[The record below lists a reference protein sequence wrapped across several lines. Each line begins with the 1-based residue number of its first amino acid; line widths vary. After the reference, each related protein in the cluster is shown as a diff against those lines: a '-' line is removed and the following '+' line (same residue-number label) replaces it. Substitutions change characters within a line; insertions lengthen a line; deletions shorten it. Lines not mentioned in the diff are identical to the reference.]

1 MSYEQATEELAPEAA
16 PTAQSRRKVLGW
28 LLTGINLAVGAALA
42 VPAVKFVVSPLGRR
56 SKETWVDVLAESDLQ
71 VGQTREVTYSL
82 TVQDGYHIVDRKYT
96 VYLHRDANGVKCFD
110 PACTHLGC
118 RIKYQDDQKRYFCPC
133 HGGVFYEDGSH
144 AAGPP
149 PRGLYEYKYKVEDGH
164 LWIKG
169 GHLPT
174 LAEPA

>member
-1 MSYEQATEELAPEAA
+1 MSYEQATEELATEVA
-16 PTAQSRRKVLGW
+16 PAAQSRRKVLGW
-28 LLTGINLAVGAALA
+28 LVTGINLAVGAALA

-71 VGQTREVTYSL
+71 VGQTREVMYAL
-82 TVQDGYHIVDRKYT
+82 TVQDGYHMVDRKYT

-133 HGGVFYEDGSH
+133 HGGVFDDNGKVVS
-144 AAGPP
+144 GPP
-149 PRGLYEYKYKVEDGH
+149 PKGLVEHGVKVENGRIH
-164 LWIKG
+164 VSRKV
-169 GHLPT
+169 
-174 LAEPA
+174 